1 MSITITTPSRSPK
14 TEQPKQTPSSD
25 KQQQDSTFV
34 TPQRRIRAPRKRSIS
49 KLLSASGRKKHRTPV
64 SVSKCDLKSDSKEV
78 DFPKRERKESFAER
92 HARTMSRIF
101 SAQVKSNC
109 VTPKPSAHTP
119 AFKLTVNAG
128 EDSKREEP
136 NISKTGATITEN
148 RWKANE
154 KKLNE
159 EISALKL
166 EIQRLKKEATL
177 DNALISKE
185 YAKLRE
191 DQESH
196 AKQVAC
202 LKLQQQE
209 MSRRLHDFCRF
220 QKKEHDNI
228 KLRERMVEE
237 KRKELQ
243 KMKAKMDRLQKKYRI
258 EKQDLEKDRRRFEC
272 DKEAF
277 EEEKVTIRA
286 NMELLSNM
294 RKSTDGD
301 PYLSTLAKRRLKD
314 LKHQPEQRSTDRM
327 QTQRQQTELNVELEN
342 LKNQQRQV
350 LSEHQINEKVRLQ
363 LAAAKIKL
371 ENHVKM
377 VLVEQTK
384 ASARVKEE
392 LAMLQKDRKSLELKA
407 AQIELEREEI
417 QKYRASLL
425 AEVEREKIELEKGFE
440 RLRKEQEAWKDKVV
454 SESTSTDTEL
464 AKSWTEMAKLVQDP
478 SVLKRTPDSVLA
490 TDKDTTASV
499 KCDKPFAIEGH
510 ENSGEIHQMQDVST
524 PDNFPHTP
532 PHPESHGSKIHSEDL
547 DELVQHIIRLRTSN
561 G

>member
-1 MSITITTPSRSPK
+1 MHLINTTTPTPSRSPK
-14 TEQPKQTPSSD
+14 TEQPKQIPNSD
-25 KQQQDSTFV
+25 EQQQDSTFV
-34 TPQRRIRAPRKRSIS
+34 TPSRRIRAPRKRSIS
-49 KLLSASGRKKHRTPV
+49 KLLSASGRKKHRTPE
-64 SVSKCDLKSDSKEV
+64 SISELKSNSKQE
-78 DFPKRERKESFAER
+78 DIPKRKRKESFAER
-92 HARTMSRIF
+92 HARTMSKI
-101 SAQVKSNC
+101 SKAQVKSGC
-109 VTPKPSAHTP
+109 VTPKPSVYTP
-119 AFKLTVNAG
+119 ECKLIVNA
-128 EDSKREEP
+128 DSTREEA
-136 NISKTGATITEN
+136 NTSKTEAKVAEN
-148 RWKANE
+148 KWKENE
-154 KKLNE
+154 KKLQE

-202 LKLQQQE
+202 LKLQRQE

-228 KLRERMVEE
+228 KLRERIVEE

-243 KMKAKMDRLQKKYRI
+243 KMKAKMDRVQKKHRI
-258 EKQDLEKDRRRFEC
+258 EKQTLEKERRILGY

-294 RKSTDGD
+294 RNSTDGD
-301 PYLSTLAKRRLKD
+301 PYVSTLAKRRLKD
-314 LKHQPEQRSTDRM
+314 LKHQPEQRNTNRM
-327 QTQRQQTELNVELEN
+327 QIQRQQTQINVELEN

-350 LSEHQINEKVRLQ
+350 LSEQQINEKVRLQ

-384 ASARVKEE
+384 ASARLKEE
-392 LAMLQKDRKSLELKA
+392 LEMLQKDRKSLSLKDA
-407 AQIELEREEI
+407 KVELEREEI
-417 QKYRASLL
+417 RKCRASLL
-425 AEVEREKIELEKGFE
+425 AEVEREKVELDKGFK
-440 RLRKEQEAWKDKVV
+440 RLRKEKEAWWGRVV
-454 SESTSTDTEL
+454 SESMSTDTEL
-464 AKSWTEMAKLVQDP
+464 TRSWSEIAKLAQDS
-478 SVLKRTPDSVLA
+478 SVLKRTANSDLA

-499 KCDKPFAIEGH
+499 KCDEPFAVEGH
-510 ENSGEIHQMQDVST
+510 ENSEEIQQIQDVST
-524 PDNFPHTP
+524 PGNFPHKP
-532 PHPESHGSKIHSEDL
+532 PHPEYQCSKINSEEDC
-547 DELVQHIIRLRTSN
+547 DELVQHK
-561 G
+561 

>member
-1 MSITITTPSRSPK
+1 MNITTPIPSRSPK
-14 TEQPKQTPSSD
+14 TEQPKQIPSSD
-25 KQQQDSTFV
+25 KQQQDSSFV

-49 KLLSASGRKKHRTPV
+49 KLLSASGRKKHAIPE
-64 SVSKCDLKSDSKEV
+64 SKSDLKRDSKHV
-78 DFPKRERKESFAER
+78 DIPKRGRKESFAER

-101 SAQVKSNC
+101 KGQVKSGC
-109 VTPKPSAHTP
+109 VTPKPSVHTP
-119 AFKLTVNAG
+119 AYKSIVNAG
-128 EDSKREEP
+128 EDSKREEA
-136 NISKTGATITEN
+136 NIPKIEAKVTEN
-148 RWKANE
+148 KWKDNE
-154 KKLNE
+154 KKLEE

-243 KMKAKMDRLQKKYRI
+243 KMKDKMDRVQKKHRI
-258 EKQDLEKDRRRFEC
+258 EKQALEKERRRLEC

-286 NMELLSNM
+286 NMELLTKM
-294 RKSTDGD
+294 RNSTDGD
-301 PYLSTLAKRRLKD
+301 PYVSTLAKRRLKD
-314 LKHQPEQRSTDRM
+314 LEHQPEQRNTDRM
-327 QTQRQQTELNVELEN
+327 QTQRQQAQLNVELEN
-342 LKNQQRQV
+342 LKNHQRQ
-350 LSEHQINEKVRLQ
+350 LISEQQINEKVRLQ

-392 LAMLQKDRKSLELKA
+392 LEMLQKERNSLGLKVV
-407 AQIELEREEI
+407 QVELEREEI
-417 QKYRASLL
+417 RKCRASLL
-425 AEVEREKIELEKGFE
+425 AEVEREKDVLDKGFE
-440 RLRKEQEAWKDKVV
+440 RLRKEQEAWKDRVV
-454 SESTSTDTEL
+454 AESTRTDTEL
-464 AKSWTEMAKLVQDP
+464 TKSYTEMAKLVQD
-478 SVLKRTPDSVLA
+478 SSILKRTADSDLA
-490 TDKDTTASV
+490 TNKETTASV
-499 KCDKPFAIEGH
+499 KCGESFTVEGH
-510 ENSGEIHQMQDVST
+510 KNSGEIQQMQDVST
-524 PDNFPHTP
+524 PDDFPHKP
-532 PHPESHGSKIHSEDL
+532 PHPESQGSKINSEDL

>member
-1 MSITITTPSRSPK
+1 MNTTTHTPTRSPK
-14 TEQPKQTPSSD
+14 TEQPKQIPSSD
-25 KQQQDSTFV
+25 KQQQDSAFV
-34 TPQRRIRAPRKRSIS
+34 TPTRRFRTPRKRSIS
-49 KLLSASGRKKHRTPV
+49 RLLSASGRKKYGTPE
-64 SVSKCDLKSDSKEV
+64 SKCDLKSDSKPE
-78 DFPKRERKESFAER
+78 DLPKRERKESFAER

-101 SAQVKSNC
+101 KAQVKSGC

-119 AFKLTVNAG
+119 VCALIANAG
-128 EDSKREEP
+128 DDTKRAEA
-136 NISKTGATITEN
+136 NISKTGAKVTEN
-148 RWKANE
+148 KWKDNE
-154 KKLNE
+154 KKLQE

-185 YAKLRE
+185 YAKLRQ

-209 MSRRLHDFCRF
+209 MSQNLHDFCRF

-243 KMKAKMDRLQKKYRI
+243 KMKAKMDRLQKKHRI
-258 EKQDLEKDRRRFEC
+258 EKQDLEKERRRLEC
-272 DKEAF
+272 DKETF
-277 EEEKVTIRA
+277 EEEKMTIRA
-286 NMELLSNM
+286 NMELLSKLRN
-294 RKSTDGD
+294 STDED
-301 PYLSTLAKRRLKD
+301 PYVSTLAKRRLKD
-314 LKHQPEQRSTDRM
+314 LKHQPEKRNMDRM
-327 QTQRQQTELNVELEN
+327 QTQRQQTQLNVELEN
-342 LKNQQRQV
+342 LKNQQRQI
-350 LSEHQINEKVRLQ
+350 LSEHQVNEKVRLQ

-392 LAMLQKDRKSLELKA
+392 LEMLQKDRKTLGLKV
-407 AQIELEREEI
+407 AQVELEREELR
-417 QKYRASLL
+417 KYRACLL
-425 AEVEREKIELEKGFE
+425 AEVEREKVELDKGFE
-440 RLRKEQEAWKDKVV
+440 RLRKEQEALKDRIV

-464 AKSWTEMAKLVQDP
+464 TKSWTEMGKLVQDS
-478 SVLKRTPDSVLA
+478 SVLKRTADSDLA
-490 TDKDTTASV
+490 TDKDTTVLV
-499 KCDKPFAIEGH
+499 KCDEPYAVEGH
-510 ENSGEIHQMQDVST
+510 GYIGEIQQMQDFST
-524 PDNFPHTP
+524 PDNFPHKP
-532 PHPESHGSKIHSEDL
+532 PHPESQGSKINSEDL
-547 DELVQHIIRLRTSN
+547 DELVQHIRRLRTSN